1 MAYWLKEYK
10 NIHLTDNQD
19 DSLPNPSGKPGKVII
34 I

>member
-10 NIHLTDNQD
+10 NIHLTDNRA